1 MSRLRESVFA
11 SCSLLLLSGVEMP
24 AHIDEIIAPTDE
36 YLCAAPTAGCL
47 ANEFVRTA
55 HADSSKFIPQFARLA
70 PFTIDE

>member
-1 MSRLRESVFA
+1 
-11 SCSLLLLSGVEMP
+11 MP